1 MSAQLE
7 TAVAGFNPL
16 KVLAFA
22 LRLARPLVKLNGSQA
37 AAWDV
42 VQGIADTPSVRG
54 ET

>member
-1 MSAQLE
+1 MATQLE
-7 TAVAGFNPL
+7 SAVAGFNPL

-22 LRLARPLVKLNGSQA
+22 LRLARPLVKLNGTQS

-42 VQGIADTPSVRG
+42 VQGIADTPSIRG